1 MSYISSQAK
10 LHTAS
15 KKLGH
20 KCKPV
25 CRYYTNFAGTTVPP
39 LTKEQYQKAMKRIL
53 KRWRTCD
60 ISKEGKYQLLLKNI
74 FFLSQVNL

>member
-39 LTKEQYQKAMKRIL
+39 LTKKQYQKAMKRIL
-53 KRWRTCD
+53 KD
-60 ISKEGKYQLLLKNI
+60 EEHAILVKKANI
-74 FFLSQVNL
+74 NYC